1 MHHLRPERER
11 KVSEETAG
19 PRCSIIV
26 PVHGRAGLTRQCL
39 DTILEQAPAVPFE
52 LIVVDD
58 ASKDETPR
66 LLESYGDRIK
76 AVRLDAN
83 QGFAGACNAGAEAAR
98 GELLVFLNNDTIPV
112 AGWLDSLVDHVDAH
126 PAAGIVGAKL
136 LFPNETIQ
144 HAGVVIC
151 QDGNPRHLYAGFP
164 AAHRVVNVSRRFQAV
179 TAACML
185 VRRETFEATAGFDEA
200 YRNCLEDTDLCLRA
214 GEAGYEVH
222 YCPESVLYHLE
233 SVSRGRR
240 SKEIE
245 RNAKLFRDR
254 WNGRA
259 RRDDIDYYVADG
271 LLKIRYRDVYPVGFE
286 LAPELAF
293 VSGAGREAVDRLIER
308 QSREVVDLL
317 KETVRLTALAAELG
331 PPSTTDPAAPS
342 IPAGDLE
349 PPPSAHDA
357 HRQLLARVRE
367 VELQIHDLQ
376 SRVAASS
383 AGREGGNGGRR
394 PTFAPAEYFRY
405 RHLMSAIRDVVDAQ
419 IPPGETVAVVSRG
432 DDELL
437 DLGTHPAWHFPQ
449 DDAGAYIG
457 YHPHDS
463 AEAITHLEALRA
475 HGAPYLRVPPTAYW
489 WLEHYRNFALHLE
502 QRYHRLTQQED
513 GCLLFEL
520 SLNRSPQGSPKAGP
534 RT

>member
-39 DTILEQAPAVPFE
+39 DTILEQPPAVPFE

-58 ASKDETPR
+58 ASKDETPQ

-185 VRRETFEATAGFDEA
+185 VRRETFAATA
-200 YRNCLEDTDLCLRA
+200 RLRR
-214 GEAGYEVH
+214 GL
-222 YCPESVLYHLE
+222 PELPRGHGPVPASR
-233 SVSRGRR
+233 RGRLR
-240 SKEIE
+240 GALLPRE
-245 RNAKLFRDR
+245 RALSPRVGVARATVEGDR
-254 WNGRA
+254 TQ
-259 RRDDIDYYVADG
+259 
-271 LLKIRYRDVYPVGFE
+271 
-286 LAPELAF
+286 
-293 VSGAGREAVDRLIER
+293 REAVPRPLER
-308 QSREVVDLL
+308 
-317 KETVRLTALAAELG
+317 
-331 PPSTTDPAAPS
+331 P
-342 IPAGDLE
+342 
-349 PPPSAHDA
+349 
-357 HRQLLARVRE
+357 
-367 VELQIHDLQ
+367 
-376 SRVAASS
+376 
-383 AGREGGNGGRR
+383 
-394 PTFAPAEYFRY
+394 
-405 RHLMSAIRDVVDAQ
+405 
-419 IPPGETVAVVSRG
+419 
-432 DDELL
+432 
-437 DLGTHPAWHFPQ
+437 
-449 DDAGAYIG
+449 
-457 YHPHDS
+457 
-463 AEAITHLEALRA
+463 
-475 HGAPYLRVPPTAYW
+475 GAPR
-489 WLEHYRNFALHLE
+489 
-502 QRYHRLTQQED
+502 
-513 GCLLFEL
+513 
-520 SLNRSPQGSPKAGP
+520 
-534 RT
+534 

>member
-1 MHHLRPERER
+1 MSA
-11 KVSEETAG
+11 KQDA

-39 DTILEQAPAVPFE
+39 DTIMGQPPVVPFE
-52 LIVVDD
+52 VIVVDD
-58 ASKDETPR
+58 ASQDETPR
-66 LLESYGDRIK
+66 MLEAYGDGVR

-83 QGFAGACNAGAEAAR
+83 QGFAGACNAGVEAAR

-112 AGWLDSLVDHVDAH
+112 TGWLDSLVRHVDAH

-164 AAHRVVNVSRRFQAV
+164 AAHRAVNVSRRFQAV

-185 VRRETFEATAGFDEA
+185 VRREAFESAGGFDEA

-222 YCPESVLYHLE
+222 YCHESVLYHLE

-271 LLKIRYRDVYPVGFE
+271 LLKVRYRDVYPVGFE

-293 VSGAGREAVDRLIER
+293 TSGAGREAVDRLIEQ

-317 KETVRLTALAAELG
+317 KETVRLTALAAELDPSATG
-331 PPSTTDPAAPS
+331 PVPGPSAP
-342 IPAGDLE
+342 PDLE
-349 PPPSAHDA
+349 PPPSGHDA
-357 HRQLLARVRE
+357 HRELLARVRE

-376 SRVAASS
+376 SRISASS
-383 AGREGGNGGRR
+383 AGRGAGNGGRR
-394 PTFAPAEYFRY
+394 PAFAPAEYFRY
-405 RHLMSAIRDVVDAQ
+405 RHLMTVIRDVVEAN
-419 IPPGETVAVVSRG
+419 IPPGGTVAVVSRG

-437 DLGTHPAWHFPQ
+437 DLGAHHAWHFPQ
-449 DDAGAYIG
+449 DEDGAYIG

-463 AEAITHLEALRA
+463 AEAITHLEAMRA
-475 HGAPYLRVPPTAYW
+475 QGAQYLLVPPTAYW

-502 QRYHRLTQQED
+502 QRYHRLTEQED

-520 SLNRSPQGSPKAGP
+520 SLNRSPQGSLKAEP
-534 RT
+534 RR

>member
-1 MHHLRPERER
+1 LRDLRPERER
-11 KVSEETAG
+11 IVSGQTAG

-39 DTILEQAPAVPFE
+39 DTILDQPPAVTFE
-52 LIVVDD
+52 LVVVDD

-66 LLESYGDRIK
+66 LLESYGDRVK
-76 AVRLDAN
+76 AVRLDTN
-83 QGFAGACNAGAEAAR
+83 QGFAGACNAGAEAAV
-98 GELLVFLNNDTIPV
+98 GNLLVFLNNDTIPV
-112 AGWLDSLVDHVDAH
+112 AGWLDSLLAHVDAH

-144 HAGVVIC
+144 HAGVVVC

-164 AAHRVVNVSRRFQAV
+164 AGHRAVNVSRRFQAV

-185 VRRETFEATAGFDEA
+185 VRRETFDAVAGFDEA
-200 YRNCLEDTDLCLRA
+200 YLNCLEDTDLCLRA

-222 YCPESVLYHLE
+222 YCHGSVLYHLE

-245 RNAKLFRDR
+245 RNAKLFRER
-254 WNGRA
+254 WKGRA

-271 LLKIRYRDVYPVGFE
+271 LLKVRYRDVYPVGFE

-293 VSGAGREAVDRLIER
+293 VSGAGREAIDRLLEQ

-331 PPSTTDPAAPS
+331 PTTTEPKMPPAS
-342 IPAGDLE
+342 PADLE
-349 PPPSAHDA
+349 PPPSAHDG

-376 SRVAASS
+376 SRVSASS
-383 AGREGGNGGRR
+383 AGGKGGNGGIR
-394 PTFAPAEYFRY
+394 PAFAPAEYFRY

-437 DLGTHPAWHFPQ
+437 DLGAHPAWHFPQ
-449 DDAGAYIG
+449 DEDGAYIG

-475 HGAPYLRVPPTAYW
+475 QGAHYLLVPPTAYW

-502 QRYHRLTQQED
+502 QRYHRLTEEED

-520 SLNRSPQGSPKAGP
+520 SLSRSPKGSLRARP

>member
-1 MHHLRPERER
+1 MRHLRPERER
-11 KVSEETAG
+11 KVSEETAA

-39 DTILEQAPAVPFE
+39 DTILEQPPAVPFE

-66 LLESYGDRIK
+66 LLESYGDRVK

-112 AGWLDSLVDHVDAH
+112 AGWLDSLVAHVDAH

-164 AAHRVVNVSRRFQAV
+164 AAHRAVNVSRRFQAV

-185 VRRETFEATAGFDEA
+185 VRRETFEAVAGFDEA

-222 YCPESVLYHLE
+222 YCHESVLYHLE

-271 LLKIRYRDVYPVGFE
+271 LLKVRYRDVYPVGFE

-293 VSGAGREAVDRLIER
+293 VSGAGREAVDRLIEQ

-331 PPSTTDPAAPS
+331 PSVHERAAGAVDTARRPRAAALGARRAPPAA
-342 IPAGDLE
+342 
-349 PPPSAHDA
+349 
-357 HRQLLARVRE
+357 R
-367 VELQIHDLQ
+367 
-376 SRVAASS
+376 
-383 AGREGGNGGRR
+383 
-394 PTFAPAEYFRY
+394 
-405 RHLMSAIRDVVDAQ
+405 
-419 IPPGETVAVVSRG
+419 
-432 DDELL
+432 
-437 DLGTHPAWHFPQ
+437 
-449 DDAGAYIG
+449 AGAG
-457 YHPHDS
+457 G
-463 AEAITHLEALRA
+463 
-475 HGAPYLRVPPTAYW
+475 GAADP
-489 WLEHYRNFALHLE
+489 
-502 QRYHRLTQQED
+502 
-513 GCLLFEL
+513 
-520 SLNRSPQGSPKAGP
+520 
-534 RT
+534 

>member
-1 MHHLRPERER
+1 MTSTTTWP
-11 KVSEETAG
+11 
-19 PRCSIIV
+19 
-26 PVHGRAGLTRQCL
+26 
-39 DTILEQAPAVPFE
+39 
-52 LIVVDD
+52 
-58 ASKDETPR
+58 
-66 LLESYGDRIK
+66 
-76 AVRLDAN
+76 
-83 QGFAGACNAGAEAAR
+83 
-98 GELLVFLNNDTIPV
+98 
-112 AGWLDSLVDHVDAH
+112 
-126 PAAGIVGAKL
+126 
-136 LFPNETIQ
+136 
-144 HAGVVIC
+144 
-151 QDGNPRHLYAGFP
+151 
-164 AAHRVVNVSRRFQAV
+164 
-179 TAACML
+179 
-185 VRRETFEATAGFDEA
+185 
-200 YRNCLEDTDLCLRA
+200 
-214 GEAGYEVH
+214 
-222 YCPESVLYHLE
+222 
-233 SVSRGRR
+233 
-240 SKEIE
+240 
-245 RNAKLFRDR
+245 
-254 WNGRA
+254 
-259 RRDDIDYYVADG
+259 DG
-271 LLKIRYRDVYPVGFE
+271 LLKVRYRDVYPVGFE

-331 PPSTTDPAAPS
+331 PPSTTEPAAPS
-342 IPAGDLE
+342 TPPGDLE

-475 HGAPYLRVPPTAYW
+475 QGAHYLLVPPTAYW

-520 SLNRSPQGSPKAGP
+520 SLNRPPKTEP
-534 RT
+534 RN